1 MSPVVLVLFKTAFT
15 ALDQQPLCFLTLFQT
30 LTICL
35 KSPFQHILPLLPM
48 HDTDSEKMDKNFLS
62 FFPLHLQTFLY
73 LSPSFPPLPSERKMS
88 LFFKANP
95 SNYILSRTRVFPSFI
110 PEISASNSL
119 AAPSLM
125 TSLSHWHMEKTD
137 LLPLLSLFEKT
148 VNTHIFSYHCL
159 FSNHA
164 FASFIPSKL
173 FTQLLNFQITKFS
186 SLHSDGQLSFKK
198 VPPPSFNYS
207 AHQIILSKSP

>member
-88 LFFKANP
+88 LFF
-95 SNYILSRTRVFPSFI
+95 
-110 PEISASNSL
+110 
-119 AAPSLM
+119 
-125 TSLSHWHMEKTD
+125 
-137 LLPLLSLFEKT
+137 
-148 VNTHIFSYHCL
+148 
-159 FSNHA
+159 
-164 FASFIPSKL
+164 SKL
-173 FTQLLNFQITKFS
+173 ILLIIS
-186 SLHSDGQLSFKK
+186 SLGLGYFPVSFQRFLH
-198 VPPPSFNYS
+198 PTLLQPLP
-207 AHQIILSKSP
+207 